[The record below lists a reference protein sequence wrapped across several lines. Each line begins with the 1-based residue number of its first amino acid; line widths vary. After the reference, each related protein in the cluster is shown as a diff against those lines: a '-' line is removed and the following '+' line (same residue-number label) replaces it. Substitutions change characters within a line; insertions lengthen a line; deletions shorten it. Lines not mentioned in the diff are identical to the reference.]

1 MPGSACANARLHSL
15 PLKTTYV
22 GNTALKTGSECSFTP
37 VNSASSPVFALSCLP
52 RQRFQQQAI
61 KQPAACNAR
70 GSWPAASCPRLIH
83 RSIPGLCAQQVAKC
97 LKNKHLAKSPGA
109 LGSAPGLLMLRTELS
124 TWIVD
129 KPRRYSSTCSFNS
142 TIRSSARVSRC
153 VCNCSRLK
161 LCGTPS
167 TAWAWKSSSPLM
179 GAGTTSVFRL
189 SRLTP

>member
-1 MPGSACANARLHSL
+1 MGRVRRAHQLWVELQLQRRILGAHGAPYKARPSTLSGARQEQHG
-15 PLKTTYV
+15 TR
-22 GNTALKTGSECSFTP
+22 TP
-37 VNSASSPVFALSCLP
+37 AK
-52 RQRFQQQAI
+52 
-61 KQPAACNAR
+61 KQPIPCNGRSAWAA
-70 GSWPAASCPRLIH
+70 GSCPRLIH
-83 RSIPGLCAQQVAKC
+83 RSIPGLCAQPVAKC

-129 KPRRYSSTCSFNS
+129 KPRRYSSACSFSS

-153 VCNCSRLK
+153 VCNCSRLR

-167 TAWAWKSSSPLM
+167 TAWAWNSSSPLM